1 MIKLLHLFKTGMLTG
16 ISLAIILQSC
26 TIEKRHYRPGY
37 NIEFKNKSS
46 KKLSNP
52 IEPEQMKVDDNS
64 TTEASINN
72 SPENNA
78 LAISSGLATAP
89 NQIPDFN
96 IAPKKNVPDGDGCD
110 RIYLLNGKIIKSRIS
125 HHKDSVIR
133 YVNCDSVGGKEFT
146 INKRQIKAI
155 KYANGKYIVLNNVK
169 YENDE
174 KFFQEDPDKIVNE
187 EEIKAKNKEEEL
199 ESKKRE
205 EELEAKKREEEL
217 EAKKREKSV
226 DAPSHKKK
234 SEKDKIK
241 ALNSVAFSLLA
252 LLIFSISFVLALG
265 GSVVAIAVG
274 WSLALILLIFSFIF
288 SFQSKSIAAGVLA
301 FLISGAM
308 IAFIIIQFGF

>member
-78 LAISSGLATAP
+78 LAISSGLAETP
-89 NQIPDFN
+89 NQIPDFK
-96 IAPKKNVPDGDGCD
+96 ITPKKNLSDGDGCD

-133 YVNCDSVGGKEFT
+133 YVNCDSVGGIEYT

-155 KYANGKYIVLNNVK
+155 KYANGKYIVLNSVK

-174 KFFQEDPDKIVNE
+174 KFFQEDPDKIVSQE
-187 EEIKAKNKEEEL
+187 ELKAKKKEEEDIL
-199 ESKKRE
+199 NKEKPKKVSKHP
-205 EELEAKKREEEL
+205 ELDATISIL
-217 EAKKREKSV
+217 FSV
-226 DAPSHKKK
+226 LSFPTLFL
-234 SEKDKIK
+234 
-241 ALNSVAFSLLA
+241 ALFFLYWTPVIGLA
-252 LLIFSISFVLALG
+252 LLIPYLIMLFFSIRLAKNSASVIAMVFATLAIVVPIVFLLLVLL
-265 GSVVAIAVG
+265 
-274 WSLALILLIFSFIF
+274 SL
-288 SFQSKSIAAGVLA
+288 
-301 FLISGAM
+301 
-308 IAFIIIQFGF
+308 